1 LARYAV
7 GLADGVDK
15 RLAIRILKYVLNYL
29 EELDELFH
37 ALSDPSRRVI
47 VERLSQGP
55 ASVTELAAPLP
66 MSLPAVVQHVK
77 VLETAGLIKTEKIGR
92 VRTCHLQLKRLDG
105 AEDWIQARR
114 AQWER
119 RLDRLGDYLAA
130 TEPVAAPEQKRK
142 KP

>member
-1 LARYAV
+1 
-7 GLADGVDK
+7 
-15 RLAIRILKYVLNYL
+15 VLNYL

-77 VLETAGLIKTEKIGR
+77 VLESAGLIKTEKVGR

-130 TEPVAAPEQKRK
+130 TDPDAVPDQKRK

>member
-1 LARYAV
+1 
-7 GLADGVDK
+7 
-15 RLAIRILKYVLNYL
+15 VLNYV

-55 ASVTELAAPLP
+55 ASVTELAVPLP

-77 VLETAGLIKTEKIGR
+77 VLEAAGLIKTEKIGR

-105 AEDWIQARR
+105 AQDWIQARR

-119 RLDRLGDYLAA
+119 RLDRLEDYLEATDPAA
-130 TEPVAAPEQKRK
+130 VPDTKASDKTRK